1 MLIGSNL
8 PHPFGLTLYG
18 ERIYWT
24 DWQAKSIQSADRR
37 TGQARET
44 LQDNLENLM
53 DIHVFHRHRP
63 PGTELD
69 PSHTMLRACSGSWYV
84 AQLSCKELTCLSA
97 LNALIFWVEYESM
110 RMALGI

>member
-1 MLIGSNL
+1 VLIGSNL

-63 PGTELD
+63 PGTELT
-69 PSHTMLRACSGSWYV
+69 SSYTELRVYSGCSMCHCLLQG
-84 AQLSCKELTCLSA
+84 AELCVSFQCLK
-97 LNALIFWVEYESM
+97 LWNM
-110 RMALGI
+110 RA